1 MASGIYRRRHA
12 AWRLSAAWLLA
23 ASVFIALGG
32 CGGGGSS
39 SSSSSPPPPA
49 PPQTYALNS
58 AISAYSQEN
67 HSYNLSATYSGNTF
81 TVRLSFTAGSTGTF
95 MGQSGD
101 TATES
106 LTLYENGTL
115 LFNDIQTEYF
125 LLGPYKLLGVVDNT
139 TGNVWVASNQ
149 VALPDNATI
158 GDSGAFDKETVYLD
172 STLSTVIGSFTDT
185 WTLNSGPG
193 SDAIGCLNSTGT
205 LNGTSETTAECYTL
219 DTSGNVTG
227 LTVTIYVNGVQLK
240 FQ

>member
-39 SSSSSPPPPA
+39 SSSSPPPPP

-67 HSYNLSATYSGNTF
+67 HSYKLTSTYNGNTF
-81 TVRLSFTAGSTGTF
+81 TARLSFTAEGTGTF
-95 MGQSGD
+95 FGQAAD
-101 TATES
+101 TAVVS
-106 LTLYENGTL
+106 LTLYENGVLVTT
-115 LFNDIQTEYF
+115 DIETDYF
-125 LLGPYKLLGVVDNT
+125 LLGPYEPLGVVDNT
-139 TGNVWVASNQ
+139 SGNVWVASNQ
-149 VALPDNATI
+149 VALPDNAVI

-172 STLSTVIGSFTDT
+172 STLSAIIGSFTET

-193 SDAIGCLNSTGT
+193 TDAIGCLNSSGT
-205 LNGTSETTAECYTL
+205 LNGTSETTAECYTV
-219 DTSGNVTG
+219 DTSGNVMG
-227 LTVTIYVNGVQLK
+227 LTVTLYVNGVELK